1 MRITQG
7 TFSFLPDLTDEQI
20 AAQVRYALKQGWS
33 VGVEHTDDPH
43 PRNPYWSMWGTPMF
57 DLQEGEEEALLR
69 EVNLCRD
76 AHPREYIKVI
86 AYDSN
91 RGKQT
96 TRLSF
101 IVHRPP
107 FEPGFRMERTDQTDR
122 VMRYKLHPYAT
133 DDWPGRRY
141 GEHRDG
147 NRTLGTDVEA
157 LPGAAGLEGGP
168 LPAGDGKAN
177 EEA

>member
-7 TFSFLPDLTDEQI
+7 TFSFLPDFTEEQI
-20 AAQVRYALKQGWS
+20 AAQVAYALHQGWS
-33 VGVEHTDDPH
+33 IGIEHTDDPH
-43 PRNPYWSMWGTPMF
+43 PRNPFWMMWGTPMF
-57 DLQEGEEEALLR
+57 DLDPDETEPVLR
-69 EVNLCRD
+69 EVRSCIE
-76 AHPREYIKVI
+76 AHPNEYVKVI
-86 AYDSN
+86 AYDAH
-91 RGKQT
+91 RGRQT

-107 FEPGFRMERTDQTDR
+107 FEPGFRMERTDFNDR

-133 DDWPGRRY
+133 DSWPGRRY
-141 GEHRDG
+141 TGTG
-147 NRTLGTDVEA
+147 NGRLATDVDA

-168 LPAGDGKAN
+168 LPTAEGKAN

>member
-7 TFSFLPDLTDEQI
+7 TFSFLADLTEEQI
-20 AAQVRYALKQGWS
+20 AAQVRYALQQGWS
-33 VGVEHTDDPH
+33 VSVERTDDPH
-43 PRNPYWSMWGTPMF
+43 PRNPYWTMWGTPMF
-57 DLQEGEEEALLR
+57 DLEPGEEETVLR
-69 EVNLCRD
+69 EVRQCRE
-76 AHPREYIKVI
+76 AHPREYVKVI
-86 AYDSN
+86 AYDAN

-107 FEPGFRMERTDQTDR
+107 YEPGFRMDRTDFNDR
-122 VMRYKLHPYAT
+122 VMRYRLHPYAT
-133 DDWPGRRY
+133 DAWAGRRY
-141 GEHRDG
+141 GEQRNGDG
-147 NRTLGTDVEA
+147 ALATDVDA

-168 LPAGDGKAN
+168 LPQGDGKAN